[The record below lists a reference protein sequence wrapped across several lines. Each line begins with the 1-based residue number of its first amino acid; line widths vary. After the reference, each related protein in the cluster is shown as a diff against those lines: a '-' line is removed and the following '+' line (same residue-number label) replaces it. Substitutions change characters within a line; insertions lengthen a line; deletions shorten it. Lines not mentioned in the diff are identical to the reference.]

1 MKKMKLQI
9 YSNRLSQPCR
19 AIIIF
24 CKLHGIEFEEI
35 HVSVAKGQQFT
46 PEYKVINPMGKL
58 PAIVHG
64 SYKLFESHAI
74 LIYLACSFPGIA
86 DHWYPS
92 DIQKRAKIHSVL
104 DWHHANLR
112 QGEVGYVQNRTLR
125 PLLGGK
131 SDLETAAVS
140 EKLLSKSLAKIENF
154 WLKGDGKFLLGNFE
168 PSIADLS
175 LVCEI
180 MQLQLVPES
189 DRNQILSPY
198 KKVLQWIE
206 DTRNATN
213 PYFDEAHSFI
223 LELKAVLRADSS
235 VGVNEET
242 KQRSQAVRSKL

>member
-1 MKKMKLQI
+1 MKLQI

-35 HVSVAKGQQFT
+35 NISVAKGQQFT

-74 LIYLACSFPGIA
+74 LIYLACSFPGVA

-92 DIQKRAKIHSVL
+92 DIQKKAKIHSVL
-104 DWHHANLR
+104 DWHHSNLR
-112 QGEVGYVQNRTLR
+112 QGEVGYVQNRTLK

-131 SDLETAAVS
+131 LDPEATAVN

-154 WLKGDGKFLLGNFE
+154 WLKGDGKFLLGNFQ

-189 DRNQILSPY
+189 DRYRILSTY

-213 PYFDEAHSFI
+213 PYFDELHSFI
-223 LELKAVLRADSS
+223 LELKVVLTVDGS
-235 VGVNEET
+235 VVVNEVT
-242 KQRSQAVRSKL
+242 KQSHAALSKL

>member
-1 MKKMKLQI
+1 MKLQI

-24 CKLHGIEFEEI
+24 CKLHRIEFEEI
-35 HVSVAKGQQFT
+35 SVSVAKGQQFT

-64 SYKLFESHAI
+64 SYKLFER
-74 LIYLACSFPGIA
+74 
-86 DHWYPS
+86 YPS

-104 DWHHANLR
+104 DWHHSNLR
-112 QGEVGYVQNRTLR
+112 QGEVGYVQNRTLK

-131 SDLETAAVS
+131 LDPEAAVVN
-140 EKLLSKSLAKIENF
+140 EKLLSKSLAKIKNF
-154 WLKGDGKFLLGNFE
+154 WLKGDGKFLLGNFQ
-168 PSIADLS
+168 PSIAHLS

-189 DRNQILSPY
+189 DRNRILSPY

-213 PYFDEAHSFI
+213 PYFDELHSFI
-223 LELKAVLRADSS
+223 LELKAVLTVDSS
-235 VGVNEET
+235 VVVNEVT
-242 KQRSQAVRSKL
+242 K